1 MWSKQCFRNISFK
14 VIEKVSRMEVGDA
27 INSLYEISGM
37 ASVKVSSIGS
47 HRNNHELKRN
57 PSG

>member
-1 MWSKQCFRNISFK
+1 
-14 VIEKVSRMEVGDA
+14 MEVGDA